1 MPGASYP
8 AANASL
14 RTLTSRDNRW
24 LKRFRAA
31 LRGGEP
37 DADGYIGIEG
47 PHLVEEAVRLGLD
60 VPAIL
65 CSASGEHH
73 IERLVRSGGLG
84 PATQVFRTSDRLF
97 DGVADTRTPQGIA
110 ALVRPH
116 AASFDDL
123 IRGLPLVVVLVEV
136 QDPGNVG
143 TILRS
148 AEAFGSTGAVTT
160 RGAANPLA
168 PKALRASAGSG
179 LRLPLLTGVSAPI
192 LLAQFRAAGVKTYA
206 ASTSRGLAPAETDFR
221 GPVALLI
228 GNEGAGLPPEVERS
242 ADTQVRIPVV
252 APVES
257 LNAAVA
263 ASVLL
268 YEAARQRGRQNCS
281 GQL

>member
-1 MPGASYP
+1 MPGASP
-8 AANASL
+8 SSAAVQLHS
-14 RTLTSRDNRW
+14 LTSRDNRW

-31 LRGGEP
+31 LRGAEP
-37 DADGYIGIEG
+37 DADGCIGIEG
-47 PHLVEEAVRLGLD
+47 PHLVEEALRLGLD

-73 IERLVRSGGLG
+73 LERLVGGGGLG
-84 PATQVFRTSDRLF
+84 PATQIFRTSDRLF

-110 ALVRPH
+110 ALVRPR
-116 AASFDDL
+116 AASFDEL
-123 IRGLPLVVVLVEV
+123 LRGVPLVVVLVEV

-148 AEAFGSTGAVTT
+148 AEAFGATGAATT
-160 RGAANPLA
+160 RGTANPLA
-168 PKALRASAGSG
+168 PKALRASASSA
-179 LRLPLLTGVSAPI
+179 LRLPLLAGASAPI
-192 LLAQFRAAGVKTYA
+192 LLAQFRAAGVKTFA
-206 ASTSRGLAPAETDFR
+206 ASTSRGLAPSETDFR
-221 GPVALLI
+221 APVALLI

-242 ADTQVRIPVV
+242 ADAQVRIPVV

-268 YEAARQRGRQNCS
+268 YEAARQRV
-281 GQL
+281 GQK